1 MGLDMMNDMQ
11 AFFEQGSELMP
22 WLVDSVMNLIVG
34 IVIFFVGKYIA
45 SKVAKWCE
53 NRLLKSSV
61 DKAVAGFASSILYAL
76 MFAGIALMAL
86 GQIGVETT
94 SFIAILG
101 AAGLAVGL
109 ALQGSLS
116 NFASGVLIILLR
128 PFRSGDFIDAGGQMG
143 TVNRIELFH
152 TYLKTPDNR
161 VIIVPNSSVMNGS
174 IVNFS
179 RESTRRLDLVVGISY
194 DADIRLAKQIMED
207 IVNADERILKD
218 PTCVIAVSELADS
231 SVNFFLRPWVASG
244 DYWTVRA
251 DLLEK
256 IKYTFDERG
265 VGIPYPQ
272 MDVHVHK
279 QES

>member
-1 MGLDMMNDMQ
+1 MNEIE
-11 AFFEQGSELMP
+11 ALFEQGSEWMP
-22 WLVDSVMNLIVG
+22 WLVDNLVNLAVGLIV
-34 IVIFFVGKYIA
+34 FFVGKFIA
-45 SKVAKWCE
+45 SKVSHWCE
-53 NRLLKSSV
+53 KRLLKASV
-61 DKAVAGFASSILYAL
+61 DQAVAGFASSILYAL
-76 MFAGIALMAL
+76 MFAGVALMAL

-161 VIIVPNSSVMNGS
+161 VIIMPNSSVMDGS

-179 RESTRRLDLVVGISY
+179 RESTRRLDLVIGISY
-194 DADIRLAKQIMED
+194 DADIRLAKQIMEE
-207 IVNADERILKD
+207 IVNADERILKE
-218 PTCVIAVSELADS
+218 PSCLIAVSELADS

-244 DYWTVRA
+244 DYWVVRA

-256 IKYTFDERG
+256 IKYSFDERG

-272 MDVHVHK
+272 MDVHLHK

>member
-1 MGLDMMNDMQ
+1 MNDMQ
-11 AFFEQGSELMP
+11 DLLDQGSEWVPLITDG
-22 WLVDSVMNLIVG
+22 LINLFFG
-34 IVIFFVGKYIA
+34 LVIFFVGKFIA
-45 SKVAKWCE
+45 SKIAKWCE
-53 NRLLKSSV
+53 NRMLKSSV
-61 DKAVAGFASSILYAL
+61 DKAVAGFTSSILYAL
-76 MFAGIALMAL
+76 MFAGITLMAL

-128 PFRSGDFIDAGGQMG
+128 PFKSGDFIDGAGQMG
-143 TVNRIELFH
+143 TVDRIELFH

-161 VIIVPNSSVMNGS
+161 VVIIPNSAVMGGS

-179 RESTRRLDLVVGISY
+179 REATRRVDLVIGISY
-194 DADIRLAKQIMED
+194 DADIRLAKQIMEE
-207 IVNADERILKD
+207 IIAADERILKD
-218 PTCVIAVSELADS
+218 PACTIAVSELADS
-231 SVNFFLRPWVASG
+231 SVNFVVRPWVKAA

-251 DLLEK
+251 DVLEK
-256 IKYTFDERG
+256 VKYAFDERG

-272 MDVHVHK
+272 MDVHLHQ

>member
-1 MGLDMMNDMQ
+1 MNEIE
-11 AFFEQGSELMP
+11 ALFEQGAEWMP
-22 WLVDSVMNLIVG
+22 WLTDSLTNLVAG
-34 IVIFFVGKYIA
+34 LVIFFVGKFIA
-45 SKVAKWCE
+45 SKVSSWCE
-53 NRLLKSSV
+53 KRLLKASV
-61 DKAVAGFASSILYAL
+61 DKAVAGFASSIMYAL

-128 PFRSGDFIDAGGQMG
+128 PFRSGDFIDAAGQMG
-143 TVNRIELFH
+143 TVDRIELFH

-161 VIIVPNSSVMNGS
+161 VIIMPNSAVMDGS

-194 DADIRLAKQIMED
+194 DADIRLAKQIMEE

-218 PTCVIAVSELADS
+218 PACLIAVSELADS

-244 DYWTVRA
+244 DYWAVRA

>member
-1 MGLDMMNDMQ
+1 MNELEKL
-11 AFFEQGSELMP
+11 FEQGSEMMP
-22 WLVDSVMNLIVG
+22 WLADSVINL
-34 IVIFFVGKYIA
+34 VIGLVVFFVGKFIA
-45 SKVAKWCE
+45 SKVSHWCE
-53 NRLLKSSV
+53 KRMLKASV
-61 DKAVAGFASSILYAL
+61 DQAVAGFASSILYAL
-76 MFAGIALMAL
+76 MFAGVALMAL

-116 NFASGVLIILLR
+116 NFASGVLIIILR

-179 RESTRRLDLVVGISY
+179 RESTRRLDLVIGISY
-194 DADIRLAKQIMED
+194 DADIRLAKQIMEE

-218 PTCVIAVSELADS
+218 PKCLIAVSELADS

-244 DYWTVRA
+244 DYWAVRA

>member
-1 MGLDMMNDMQ
+1 MNELE
-11 AFFEQGSELMP
+11 ALFEQGSEWMP
-22 WLVDSVMNLIVG
+22 WLVDTVINLSIGLIV
-34 IVIFFVGKYIA
+34 FFVGKVIA
-45 SKVAKWCE
+45 AKVSHWCE
-53 NRLLKSSV
+53 KRLLKASV
-61 DKAVAGFASSILYAL
+61 DQAVAGFASSILYAL
-76 MFAGIALMAL
+76 MFAGVALMAL

-161 VIIVPNSSVMNGS
+161 VIIMPNSSIMDGS

-179 RESTRRLDLVVGISY
+179 REATRRLDLVIGISY

-207 IVNADERILKD
+207 IVSADERILKE
-218 PTCVIAVSELADS
+218 PSCLIAVSELADS

-244 DYWTVRA
+244 DYWAVRA

-256 IKYTFDERG
+256 IKYAFDECG

>member
-1 MGLDMMNDMQ
+1 MNELESLFD
-11 AFFEQGSELMP
+11 QGSELMP
-22 WLVDSVMNLIVG
+22 WLADSVVNLAVG
-34 IVIFFVGKYIA
+34 IVIFFIGKFIA
-45 SKVAKWCE
+45 SKIAHWGEK
-53 NRLLKSSV
+53 RLLKASV
-61 DKAVAGFASSILYAL
+61 DQAVAGFASSILYAL
-76 MFAGIALMAL
+76 MFAGVTLMAL
-86 GQIGVETT
+86 GQVGVETT

-128 PFRSGDFIDAGGQMG
+128 PFRSGDFIDAAGQMG

-152 TYLKTPDNR
+152 THLKTPDNR

-179 RESTRRLDLVVGISY
+179 RESTRRLDLVIGISY
-194 DADIRLAKQIMED
+194 DADIRLAKQIMEE

-218 PTCVIAVSELADS
+218 PKCLIAVSELADS

>member
-1 MGLDMMNDMQ
+1 MNELETLFD
-11 AFFEQGSELMP
+11 QGSEWMP
-22 WLVDSVMNLIVG
+22 WLADSAINLAVG
-34 IVIFFVGKYIA
+34 LVVFFVGKFIA
-45 SKVAKWCE
+45 SKVAHWCE
-53 NRLLKSSV
+53 KRLLKASV
-61 DKAVAGFASSILYAL
+61 DQAVAGFASSILYAL

-116 NFASGVLIILLR
+116 NFASGVLIFLLR

-179 RESTRRLDLVVGISY
+179 REATRRLDLVIGISY
-194 DADIRLAKQIMED
+194 DADIRLAKQIMEE

-218 PTCVIAVSELADS
+218 PKCLIAVSELADS

-244 DYWTVRA
+244 DYWAVRA

-272 MDVHVHK
+272 MDVHLHK

>member
-1 MGLDMMNDMQ
+1 MNDIQ
-11 AFFEQGSELMP
+11 AVFDQGAEWMP
-22 WLVDSVMNLIVG
+22 WLMDSAMSLAIGLI
-34 IVIFFVGKYIA
+34 IFFVGKFIA
-45 SKVAKWCE
+45 AKISGWCE
-53 NRLLKSSV
+53 KRLLKSSV

-76 MFAGIALMAL
+76 MFAGVVLMAL

-128 PFRSGDFIDAGGQMG
+128 PFRSGDFVDAGGQMG

-152 TYLKTPDNR
+152 TYLITPDNR
-161 VIIVPNSSVMNGS
+161 VIIVPNSAIMNGA
-174 IVNFS
+174 IVNYS

-194 DADIRLAKQIMED
+194 DADIRLAKQIMEE
-207 IVNADERILKD
+207 IVEADERILKD
-218 PTCVIAVSELADS
+218 PVCVIAVAELADS
-231 SVNFFLRPWVASG
+231 SVNFNLRPWVASA

-256 IKYTFDERG
+256 IKYAFDERG

-272 MDVHVHK
+272 MDVHLHK

>member
-1 MGLDMMNDMQ
+1 MNELEKL
-11 AFFEQGSELMP
+11 FEQGSEMMP
-22 WLVDSVMNLIVG
+22 WLTDSVINLIVG
-34 IVIFFVGKYIA
+34 LVVFFVGKYIA
-45 SKVAKWCE
+45 SKVSHWCE
-53 NRLLKSSV
+53 KRMLKASV
-61 DKAVAGFASSILYAL
+61 DQAVAGFASSILYAL
-76 MFAGIALMAL
+76 MFAGVALMAL

-128 PFRSGDFIDAGGQMG
+128 PFRSGDFIDAAGQMG

-161 VIIVPNSSVMNGS
+161 VIIIPNSSVMNGS

-179 RESTRRLDLVVGISY
+179 REATRRLDLVIGISY
-194 DADIRLAKQIMED
+194 DADIRLAKQIMEE
-207 IVNADERILKD
+207 IVEADERILKD
-218 PTCVIAVSELADS
+218 PKCLIAVSELADS

-244 DYWTVRA
+244 DYWAVRA

-272 MDVHVHK
+272 MDVHLHQ

>member
-1 MGLDMMNDMQ
+1 MNELEKL
-11 AFFEQGSELMP
+11 FEQGSEMMP
-22 WLVDSVMNLIVG
+22 WLADSVINL
-34 IVIFFVGKYIA
+34 VIGLVVFFVGKFIA
-45 SKVAKWCE
+45 SKVSHWCE
-53 NRLLKSSV
+53 KRMLKASV
-61 DKAVAGFASSILYAL
+61 DQAVAGFASSILYAL
-76 MFAGIALMAL
+76 MFAGVALMAL

-116 NFASGVLIILLR
+116 NFASGVLIIILR

-179 RESTRRLDLVVGISY
+179 RESTRRLDLVIGISY
-194 DADIRLAKQIMED
+194 DADIRLAKQIMEE

-218 PTCVIAVSELADS
+218 PKCLIAVSELADS

-244 DYWTVRA
+244 DYWAVRA
-251 DLLEK
+251 ELLEK

>member
-1 MGLDMMNDMQ
+1 MNELE
-11 AFFEQGSELMP
+11 ALFEQGSEWMP
-22 WLVDSVMNLIVG
+22 WLVDTAINLSIGLV
-34 IVIFFVGKYIA
+34 VFFVGKFVA
-45 SKVAKWCE
+45 AKVSHWCE
-53 NRLLKSSV
+53 NRLLKASV
-61 DKAVAGFASSILYAL
+61 DQAVAGFASSILYAL
-76 MFAGIALMAL
+76 MFAGVALMAL

-128 PFRSGDFIDAGGQMG
+128 PFRSGDFIDAGCQMG

-161 VIIVPNSSVMNGS
+161 VIIMPNSSIMDGS

-179 RESTRRLDLVVGISY
+179 REATRRLDLVIGISY

-218 PTCVIAVSELADS
+218 PKCLIAVSELADS

-244 DYWTVRA
+244 DYWAVRA